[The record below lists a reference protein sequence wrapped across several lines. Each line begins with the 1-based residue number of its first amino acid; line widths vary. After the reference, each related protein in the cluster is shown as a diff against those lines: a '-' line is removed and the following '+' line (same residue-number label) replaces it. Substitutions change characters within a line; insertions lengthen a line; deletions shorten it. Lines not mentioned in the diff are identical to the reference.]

1 MSVTLYTKRAQR
13 ENKTMVGKLN
23 EVDKAITVFGRD
35 SVFVKKWEKILKYT
49 IFLHHKYLNRNSYMN
64 KYVLSVFLVYL

>member
-35 SVFVKKWEKILKYT
+35 SVFVKKWEKNLKIYNIST
-49 IFLHHKYLNRNSYMN
+49 S
-64 KYVLSVFLVYL
+64 